1 MTELVVV
8 TGAFGALGRDVV
20 AEFLERGQTV
30 VAFDRPGGDHSSPS
44 NGQVHTVGVDLADR
58 DEVHQA
64 WQRVDELGT
73 VRALVNLAGGYAPGG
88 LADTDEK
95 TFSAMMTLN
104 VATALWSS
112 QSAATR
118 LTARGGGAIVN
129 VSSQAAVSGK
139 GNVPY
144 ALSKSAVIRLTQLLA
159 DELKESR
166 VRVNAVLPSLI
177 DTPANRAAMPAETMR
192 HAVPARAIAKV
203 IAFLCDDD
211 SWPISGASIPV
222 YGF

>member
-8 TGAFGALGRDVV
+8 TGASGALGRDVV
-20 AEFLERGQTV
+20 AEFLDRGQSV
-30 VAFDRPGGDHSSPS
+30 VAFGRPGGADSSS
-44 NGQVHTVGVDLADR
+44 TAGQVHTVGVDLADR
-58 DEVHQA
+58 DDVQRA

-95 TFSAMMTLN
+95 TLSAMMTMNL
-104 VATALWSS
+104 ATALWAS
-112 QSAATR
+112 QGAATR
-118 LTARGGGAIVN
+118 LAARGGGAIVN
-129 VSSQAAVSGK
+129 VSSKAGVSGK
-139 GNVPY
+139 GNVAY
-144 ALSKSAVIRLTQLLA
+144 AVSKSAVIRLTELLA
-159 DELKESR
+159 DELRESR
-166 VRVNAVLPSLI
+166 IRVNAVLPAVI
-177 DTPANRAAMPAETMR
+177 DTPANRAAMPAETMQ

-211 SWPISGASIPV
+211 SWPVSGASIPV